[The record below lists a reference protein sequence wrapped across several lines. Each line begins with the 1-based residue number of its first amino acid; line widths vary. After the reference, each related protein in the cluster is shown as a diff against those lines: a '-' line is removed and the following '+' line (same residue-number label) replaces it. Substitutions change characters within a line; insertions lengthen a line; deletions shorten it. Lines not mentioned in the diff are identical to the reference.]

1 MRQLWKCVCRCARV
15 CACNNRRVLC
25 QHAAPPAIHVIQ
37 LQLLLHSLG
46 PVFPTQKPTTHFSLL
61 PASTPSP
68 PLLFS
73 ALDDVNPSSIYFFSL
88 HSPSYFW
95 LLSIPYYPTRYPT
108 QPCNLGLHHMYAS
121 NYRVGVLYWCQTVSP
136 LSCLFHPPLSGPSR
150 LGYAL
155 ITLSILPSC
164 QLPCS
169 RVVTAQG
176 HHGSTVELW
185 VS

>member
-1 MRQLWKCVCRCARV
+1 MSTCCTPCYTCHSAPASSAFLRSCFPHPKAHYAFFLTPCFYSISSLV
-15 CACNNRRVLC
+15 VLRSGWHEPILHLFL
-25 QHAAPPAIHVIQ
+25 QPA
-37 LQLLLHSLG
+37 
-46 PVFPTQKPTTHFSLL
+46 FSLL
-61 PASTPSP
+61 FLTSLYPILPHSLPHTTLQPWVAPYVCQQLQSWCAVLMSNCQPSFL
-68 PLLFS
+68 PL
-73 ALDDVNPSSIYFFSL
+73 P
-88 HSPSYFW
+88 
-95 LLSIPYYPTRYPT
+95 
-108 QPCNLGLHHMYAS
+108 
-121 NYRVGVLYWCQTVSP
+121 
-136 LSCLFHPPLSGPSR
+136 PPLSGPSR